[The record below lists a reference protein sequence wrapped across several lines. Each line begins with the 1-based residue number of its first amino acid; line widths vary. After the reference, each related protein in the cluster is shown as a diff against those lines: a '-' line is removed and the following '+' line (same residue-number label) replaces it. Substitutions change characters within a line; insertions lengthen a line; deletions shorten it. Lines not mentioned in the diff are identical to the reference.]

1 MRENYT
7 FYRIQQIEIKF
18 LKGLKLDAL
27 TDEHPTALDRR
38 KAAQGRKGVA
48 RLPGRG
54 VQERPRQVGPR
65 QVSSSKR
72 YKVSHLL
79 VHLSGLG

>member
-38 KAAQGRKGVA
+38 KAAQG
-48 RLPGRG
+48 
-54 VQERPRQVGPR
+54 Q
-65 QVSSSKR
+65 
-72 YKVSHLL
+72 
-79 VHLSGLG
+79 